1 MCPVALYDACSADKM
16 NQLLAL
22 LRYNDKRVEANQD
35 LTFNPELIQ
44 SGANLNLSTVYVLTT
59 NATRG
64 VAEMVINCLNPY
76 MKVVLIGTK
85 TAGEYVATKPFC
97 SSNGSV
103 YIESGCL
110 QCNTMQKKSQ
120 IMPPVSNLHTNTMKI
135 LI

>member
-1 MCPVALYDACSADKM
+1 MLAPADKM

-22 LRYNDKRVEANQD
+22 LRYSDKRVEANQD

-64 VAEMVINCLNPY
+64 AAEMVINCLNPY

-85 TAGEYVATKPFC
+85 TAG
-97 SSNGSV
+97 NML
-103 YIESGCL
+103 L
-110 QCNTMQKKSQ
+110 QSLLFIQR
-120 IMPPVSNLHTNTMKI
+120 IGLY
-135 LI
+135 